1 MNFAT
6 WFATHLS
13 FLPPQ
18 LAVLI
23 VSMVP
28 LVELRGGIPLARLL
42 ELPLSEAL
50 IFSGIGNVI
59 PIPFILLFI
68 EKIFQ
73 WMKKIKYLEKFP
85 HWCEKKALKHS
96 DQIKKYGY
104 LGLYLFVAIPLPGTG
119 AWTGSLLA
127 VLLGLKRGKSLL
139 FIFLGVLTAGLI
151 MSLVSYGA
159 LNSILDLFK

>member
-18 LAVLI
+18 VAVLL

-68 EKIFQ
+68 RKIFD
-73 WMKKIKYLEKFP
+73 WMRPTKMFGGIVKKLEARAMNKSDRIQ
-85 HWCEKKALKHS
+85 KAEFW
-96 DQIKKYGY
+96 
-104 LGLYLFVAIPLPGTG
+104 GLMFFVGIPLPGTG
-119 AWTGSLLA
+119 GWTGALIAALLKIDIKKASLAILCGIALA
-127 VLLGLKRGKSLL
+127 A
-139 FIFLGVLTAGLI
+139 TI
-151 MSLVSYGA
+151 MSLIAYGVFGA
-159 LNSILDLFK
+159 A

>member
-18 LAVLI
+18 LAVLL

-50 IFSGIGNVI
+50 LFSGIGNII

-68 EKIFQ
+68 RKIFD
-73 WMKKIKYLEKFP
+73 WMRPTKMFGGIVKKLEARAMNKSDRIQ
-85 HWCEKKALKHS
+85 KAEFW
-96 DQIKKYGY
+96 
-104 LGLYLFVAIPLPGTG
+104 GLMFFVGIPLPGTG
-119 AWTGSLLA
+119 GWTGALIAALLKIDIKKASLAILCGIALA
-127 VLLGLKRGKSLL
+127 A
-139 FIFLGVLTAGLI
+139 TI
-151 MSLVSYGA
+151 MSLIAYGVFGA
-159 LNSILDLFK
+159 A

>member
-68 EKIFQ
+68 RKIFD
-73 WMKKIKYLEKFP
+73 WMRPTKMFGGIVKKLEARAMNKSDNIQ
-85 HWCEKKALKHS
+85 KAEFW
-96 DQIKKYGY
+96 
-104 LGLYLFVAIPLPGTG
+104 GLMFFVGIPLPGTG
-119 AWTGSLLA
+119 GWTGALIAALLKIDIKKASLAILCGIALA
-127 VLLGLKRGKSLL
+127 A
-139 FIFLGVLTAGLI
+139 TI
-151 MSLVSYGA
+151 MSLIAYGV
-159 LNSILDLFK
+159 FG